1 MQSKMEVDMN
11 SRKGAPRKTMV
22 GMSLLF
28 LSPCM
33 FPLKGTAQASTQ
45 VLTRAGSHPVEQVRK
60 ELILLPYYGIFDHLA
75 FEIKDNDTVVLTGQ
89 VTRPT
94 LRSDAERVVRKIEA
108 AGKVEN
114 QIEVLPNSPNDDR
127 IRIATYR
134 AIYSKPGL
142 DRYALRAVPP
152 IHIIVKHGEVTLMG
166 VVATETDK
174 NLAGLMANGVPGV
187 FRVTNH
193 LRIEKEP
200 S

>member
-1 MQSKMEVDMN
+1 MN
-11 SRKGAPRKTMV
+11 SRKGTTIRTMV

-33 FPLKGTAQASTQ
+33 FPSKGAAQAATQ
-45 VLTRAGSHPVEQVRK
+45 DLTRAGSHLVEQVRK

-89 VTRPT
+89 VTRST
-94 LRSDAERVVRKIEA
+94 LRSDAERVVRTIEA
-108 AGKVEN
+108 VGKVEN

-134 AIYSKPGL
+134 AVYSKPGL

-152 IHIIVKHGEVTLMG
+152 IHIIVKNGEVTLMG
-166 VVATETDK
+166 VVASETDK
-174 NLAGLMANGVPGV
+174 NLAGIMANGVPGV
-187 FRVTNH
+187 FKVTNN